1 MKAVLITGT
10 EAGAGKTGVAQALAR
25 RLMAGGR
32 RVVALKPV
40 ETGCSD
46 ANAGGE
52 DGALLAATTGQRKPR
67 EALHRFAAV
76 IDPALASGV
85 DGEPVDLDALIL
97 AIEAFSAD
105 ADVLLLE
112 GTGGLLT
119 PITWE
124 WTIVELARTLGAD
137 ALVVGVDRLGVINA
151 VLLTLSALELAGI
164 RVAGVAL
171 TTPER
176 PDDSTGLNAPA
187 IARLAGLDRVVVVPG
202 NIDPAGSAEALA
214 PIAGWL
220 LDTPDLVPDVMPPA
234 SCQTKLA
241 RSRAP

>member
-10 EAGAGKTGVAQALAR
+10 ETGVGKTRVTQALAR
-25 RLMAGGR
+25 TLMASGR
-32 RVVALKPV
+32 RVVAVKPV

-46 ANAGGE
+46 ATAAEE
-52 DGALLAATTGQRKPR
+52 DGVRLARTTGQAKPR
-67 EALHRFAAV
+67 AALHRFDAV
-76 IDPALASGV
+76 TDPALATGV
-85 DGEPVDLDALIL
+85 DGEPVDLDGLVL
-97 AIEAFSAD
+97 DIEASSTD

-171 TTPER
+171 TMPGH
-176 PDDSTGLNAPA
+176 PDASTGLNAPA
-187 IARLAGLDRVVVVPG
+187 IARLAGLDRVVVIPEGAETGPG
-202 NIDPAGSAEALA
+202 EALA
-214 PIAGWL
+214 PIVGWL
-220 LDTPDLVPDVMPPA
+220 LEPSD
-234 SCQTKLA
+234 
-241 RSRAP
+241 RALP